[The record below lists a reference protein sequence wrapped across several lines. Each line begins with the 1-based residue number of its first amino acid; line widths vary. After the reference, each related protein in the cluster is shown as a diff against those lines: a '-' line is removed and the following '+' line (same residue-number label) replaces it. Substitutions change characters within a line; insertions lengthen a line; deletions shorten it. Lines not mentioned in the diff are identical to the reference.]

1 MRSFSA
7 KRKFKAIVRK
17 QMFLHKLQGAIAES
31 TADGTLESAVTEQV
45 ASAIAAEHPDLDPD
59 PAEYIS
65 GVHGAISEHGL
76 EVISVV
82 SVRQTFNEDSNNQAC
97 ADTGRRLVPTDT
109 WVNPSLGV
117 FISGIAAEAH
127 QSCGL
132 EAFQM
137 DEYDFTPEQIARVTT
152 HGNAAQNA
160 NFEALT
166 TAAECKAAALSQGI
180 DGITQYVKAKYV
192 DKVFCLGGTGSLGGA
207 EPSPAP
213 ETADFES
220 TLRVL
225 VRRGENLKKMDYFPF
240 TSDPYVVMKCG
251 EGSHEKH
258 TKVISNNVNPV
269 WDEELAFNNVA
280 GDARITLACWDQDLG
295 VSDDPMGVWNADKT
309 VAELCPERGVGV
321 EIAAV
326 LTEVSHGTIHMTLTW
341 G

>member
-1 MRSFSA
+1 
-7 KRKFKAIVRK
+7 
-17 QMFLHKLQGAIAES
+17 
-31 TADGTLESAVTEQV
+31 
-45 ASAIAAEHPDLDPD
+45 
-59 PAEYIS
+59 
-65 GVHGAISEHGL
+65 
-76 EVISVV
+76 
-82 SVRQTFNEDSNNQAC
+82 
-97 ADTGRRLVPTDT
+97 
-109 WVNPSLGV
+109 
-117 FISGIAAEAH
+117 
-127 QSCGL
+127 
-132 EAFQM
+132 
-137 DEYDFTPEQIARVTT
+137 
-152 HGNAAQNA
+152 
-160 NFEALT
+160 
-166 TAAECKAAALSQGI
+166 
-180 DGITQYVKAKYV
+180 
-192 DKVFCLGGTGSLGGA
+192 
-207 EPSPAP
+207 
-213 ETADFES
+213 
-220 TLRVL
+220 VL